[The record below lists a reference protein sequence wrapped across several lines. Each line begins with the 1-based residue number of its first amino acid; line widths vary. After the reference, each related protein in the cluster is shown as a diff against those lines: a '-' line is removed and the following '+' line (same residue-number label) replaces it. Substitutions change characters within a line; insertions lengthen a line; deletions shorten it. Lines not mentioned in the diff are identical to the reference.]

1 MCKERKQVFRV
12 CYLVRTRAM
21 AQMARVNFVRV
32 TIITCLHSNV
42 ICMIIVQLCTVDC
55 IVYCCKQH
63 RSLYRPLYS
72 VKTIDIVCRRSRSV
86 AIFNIVYIYSLLS
99 VRLELP
105 VAESIK
111 QHHVYSVRTIKI
123 FPYVII

>member
-12 CYLVRTRAM
+12 CYLVRTRAK
-21 AQMARVNFVRV
+21 AQMVRENCVCV
-32 TIITCLHSNV
+32 TVITCLHSNRNMHDN
-42 ICMIIVQLCTVDC
+42 CAAMHVDC

-86 AIFNIVYIYSLLS
+86 AIFNTRI
-99 VRLELP
+99 
-105 VAESIK
+105 A
-111 QHHVYSVRTIKI
+111 
-123 FPYVII
+123 